1 MLKIDKWKLSQNIEA
16 AIRDLDMTYDE
27 ICLKANM
34 YPKNIS
40 KWVNCAAVP
49 SAINLIKLS
58 RVTGVSMD
66 KLLEGVAVDE

>member
-1 MLKIDKWKLSQNIEA
+1 MITVDKWKLAQNIEE
-16 AIRDLDMTYDE
+16 AIRGLDMTYDE

-49 SAINLIKLS
+49 ELVNLLKLS
-58 RVTGVSMD
+58 KVTGVSLE
-66 KLLEGVAVDE
+66 KLTEGVVIDE